1 MSLNPPRQPSGAKVP
16 RSGPDAE
23 ALLLEAVRHR
33 RGHESLVR
41 LQSCVH
47 RRGLDWLEQFQTL
60 TLPALEGEEAAFWF
74 EALLGDG
81 SAQAAQG
88 EVDPVQNSLV
98 ESGTR
103 NLHALVTPA
112 VPPGGGE
119 EQARIEQWATA
130 AVDGAIASMLAEFP
144 ELVAPAPPLG
154 FVLPLTAAPPA
165 PAVPEVLP
173 TRTPPPVFSFAAAP
187 AVAPLETAGLQLES
201 LPGDVTDASGR
212 EGFTHLEPS
221 GSAEFTN
228 DPALFDGLPADS
240 AAPWQR
246 SAAEIGASLGSRLLR
261 RLSRTNWRSL
271 ARIRLDRAGAPQ
283 AIEPPVA
290 PELQPSVPKE
300 NQGPVLSPISAG
312 PAPALPQDHASG
324 QGSLAHPPDHLAVV
338 GRLAKRRSDQN
349 LQQDAAPALA
359 ALADLRAWLPDS
371 SLPRAS

>member
-1 MSLNPPRQPSGAKVP
+1 MSLNPPRQPSGPTA
-16 RSGPDAE
+16 RASRPDPE
-23 ALLLEAVRHR
+23 SLLIAAVRQR
-33 RGHESLVR
+33 RSSETLER
-41 LQSCVH
+41 LQRCVH
-47 RRGLDWLEQFQTL
+47 RRGLDWLHQFQSL
-60 TLPALEGEEAAFWF
+60 TLPALEGDEAAFWL

-81 SAQAAQG
+81 SAQAAPV
-88 EVDPVQNSLV
+88 EIDPVQNLLV
-98 ESGTR
+98 ESGISDW
-103 NLHALVTPA
+103 HALVTPA
-112 VPPGGGE
+112 VPPEGGE
-119 EQARIEQWATA
+119 EQAWIEQRATA

-144 ELVAPAPPLG
+144 ELVPAPPLSY
-154 FVLPLTAAPPA
+154 VLPLTAAAPA

-173 TRTPPPVFSFAAAP
+173 ARTPPPVFSFAAAP

-221 GSAEFTN
+221 GSAGFTE

-261 RLSRTNWRSL
+261 RLSRTDWRSL

-290 PELQPSVPKE
+290 PGLQPSVLKE
-300 NQGPVLSPISAG
+300 NQGPVVSPIPAG
-312 PAPALPQDHASG
+312 PAPALPQDHAGG

-338 GRLAKRRSDQN
+338 VRMAERQSDQEP
-349 LQQDAAPALA
+349 LKDAAPALA